1 MHETLKCKK
10 DIEISAR
17 NTETNELT
25 LISINV
31 TDTQTNAKIY
41 GNIVNLNINK
51 QGQISCN
58 TCFH

>member
-31 TDTQTNAKIY
+31 TDTQTNA
-41 GNIVNLNINK
+41 
-51 QGQISCN
+51 
-58 TCFH
+58 